1 MRIDGKMV
9 VNSLTNKF
17 LESKIL
23 KSLEEAKIRHG
34 VFLGL
39 VFISTIIRFILE
51 LHVNYNFDNFTLVNI
66 YPTEPN
72 CYRLFLQFM
81 LILHNSLGINIFIL
95 SAFIFITLINT
106 IYFSLKPTG
115 KDYYLLLLIS
125 ILPMPFQDIVPLFLL
140 VILVKYSDNN
150 WAYLLLI
157 PLALTKEVIAWV
169 GFWYL
174 FLTAK
179 SILDAQKAI
188 ISGFLG
194 VSAYVIIRLM
204 IGEVGRGNTPHPLGA
219 PSCPFFSPPHWIRL
233 FLTNEY
239 NHTYVMIIS
248 TLVIIIFLYFFVIS
262 TKLDLYL
269 FIMSEIPI
277 LLFACFFLMYLYFP
291 VSIVILTN
299 RMTVKRRYIP
309 LKKLIFKNKAFIE

>member
-1 MRIDGKMV
+1 MV
-9 VNSLTNKF
+9 VNSLPNKF
-17 LESKIL
+17 LESKIM
-23 KSLEEAKIRHG
+23 KSLEEPKLRLG
-34 VFLGL
+34 LFLGL
-39 VFISTIIRFILE
+39 VFLSTIIRTIIEFY
-51 LHVNYNFDNFTLVNI
+51 VNYNFNNTTLTNL

-72 CYRLFLQFM
+72 RYRLFLQ
-81 LILHNSLGINIFIL
+81 LTLLLHNVLSINIFLLNASIFVIL
-95 SAFIFITLINT
+95 III

-115 KDYYLLLLIS
+115 KDYYLLLLIGT
-125 ILPMPFQDIVPLFLL
+125 LPMPFQDIVPLFLL
-140 VILVKYSDNN
+140 FALVKYSDNN

-179 SILDAQKAI
+179 SISDTLKI
-188 ISGFLG
+188 LISGIFG
-194 VSAYVIIRLM
+194 ASVYVLIRSM
-204 IGEVGRGNTPHPLGA
+204 IGEVGRSTAPHPLGA
-219 PSCPFFSPPHWIRL
+219 PACPFFSPPHWIRL

-239 NHTYVMIIS
+239 NHTYIMIIS

-291 VSIVILTN
+291 VSMVILTN
-299 RMTVKRRYIP
+299 RLTVKRRYIP
-309 LKKLIFKNKAFIE
+309 LKELISNDEMLVE